1 MHSLSE
7 IFAISRASL
16 YNTSMLKIRVVAVG
30 GIKEEFY
37 RDAVAEYVKR
47 LGKWCKVEVE
57 EAAEAAHLTDMEAKR
72 AVEGEAILK
81 KIKGY
86 TFLLDIR
93 GKKVSSESFA
103 EKIDAAVLSG
113 KSELTFVIGGSNGV
127 SDAVRNAAD
136 ERISFGDVTFPHQ
149 LFRVVLLEQI
159 YRAECILHGTP
170 YHK

>member
-1 MHSLSE
+1 
-7 IFAISRASL
+7 
-16 YNTSMLKIRVVAVG
+16 MLKIRVVAVG
-30 GIKEEFY
+30 GIKEGFY

-47 LGKWCKVEVE
+47 LGKWCKVEIE
-57 EAAEAAHLTDMEAKR
+57 EAAEAAHLTDVEAKR
-72 AVEGEAILK
+72 AVEGESILK

-136 ERISFGDVTFPHQ
+136 ERISFGDVTLPHQ

>member
-1 MHSLSE
+1 
-7 IFAISRASL
+7 
-16 YNTSMLKIRVVAVG
+16 MLKIRVVAVG

-47 LGKWCKVEVE
+47 LGKWCKVEGE

>member
-1 MHSLSE
+1 M
-7 IFAISRASL
+7 
-16 YNTSMLKIRVVAVG
+16 
-30 GIKEEFY
+30 
-37 RDAVAEYVKR
+37 
-47 LGKWCKVEVE
+47 
-57 EAAEAAHLTDMEAKR
+57 
-72 AVEGEAILK
+72 K

-136 ERISFGDVTFPHQ
+136 ERISFGDVTLPHQ